1 MPQTHTDQPLHSAP
15 MSLPADLALRVAGPD
30 DLPAI
35 AMLRA
40 AVGWPAH
47 EWALRA
53 AIQAPHARCW
63 VAMDAD
69 AAVAAVG
76 SGIAFGRLGFV
87 GNMIVGEEHR
97 RRGIGATILDTVTTF
112 LENAGCQRLEL
123 FATDDG
129 RPLYARHGFE
139 LTDPSVT
146 ARVPRS
152 TALHEESGVSFDE
165 TTGVGE
171 LTAYDTP
178 RFGGD
183 RLPLLEMML
192 SDPDRPMLVARLDGA
207 VAGYAWLRTDGP
219 RVGPLVADTPAVA
232 GQLLAEAFRRAP
244 QTDELSLNLPAAN
257 VAGARW
263 LHELGLET
271 VEWKGRMARGPEIPR
286 RDDTIYANLVGALG

>member
-1 MPQTHTDQPLHSAP
+1 
-15 MSLPADLALRVAGPD
+15 MSLPADLALRAAGPD

-40 AVGWPAH
+40 AAGWAAH
-47 EWALRA
+47 DWALRA
-53 AIQAPHARCW
+53 AIQAPQARTW
-63 VAMDAD
+63 VVADAD
-69 AAVAAVG
+69 GVIVAIG
-76 SGIAFGRLGFV
+76 SGIAFGLLGFV
-87 GNMIVGEEHR
+87 GNMVVAEEHR
-97 RRGIGATILDTVTTF
+97 RRGIGAAILDTVIAF
-112 LENAGCQRLEL
+112 LEESGCQRLEL

-146 ARVPRS
+146 ARLTRS
-152 TALHEESGVSFDE
+152 TRLETDASVTLEEAADI
-165 TTGVGE
+165 GE
-171 LTAYDTP
+171 LAAYDAP

-183 RLPLLEMML
+183 RGPLLAMMAR
-192 SDPDRPMLVARLDGA
+192 DATRPLFVARQADEIR
-207 VAGYAWLRTDGP
+207 GYAWLRTDGP

-244 QTDELSLNLPAAN
+244 QADELSLNLPTAN

-263 LHELGLET
+263 LDELGLET
-271 VEWKGRMARGPEIPR
+271 EEWKGRMARGPEIPR

>member
-1 MPQTHTDQPLHSAP
+1 

-47 EWALRA
+47 KWALRA

-63 VAMDAD
+63 VAMDANT
-69 AAVAAVG
+69 AVAAVG
-76 SGIAFGRLGFV
+76 SGIAYGRLGFV

-97 RRGIGATILDTVTTF
+97 RRGIGAMILETVTTF

-123 FATDDG
+123 FATDEG

-146 ARVPRS
+146 ARVTRS
-152 TALHEESGVSFDE
+152 TTLREAPGVTLEEDADI
-165 TTGVGE
+165 GE
-171 LTAYDTP
+171 LAAYDAP

-183 RLPLLEMML
+183 RRPLLAMML
-192 SDPDRPMLVARLDGA
+192 SDPDRPMLVARLGGA
-207 VAGYAWLRTDGP
+207 VAGYTWLRADGP

-232 GQLLAEAFRRAP
+232 GQLLAGAFRRVPDA
-244 QTDELSLNLPAAN
+244 DELSLNLPAAN
-257 VAGARW
+257 GAGARW
-263 LHELGLET
+263 LRGLSIELE
-271 VEWKGRMARGPEIPR
+271 EWEGRMARGPQIPR